1 MTFRKHRRAIA
12 KRVHVPTAADAL
24 RRAWERF
31 KRGKSAPVWVALRV
45 F

>member
-12 KRVHVPTAADAL
+12 KRVHVPTDSEAL
-24 RRAWERF
+24 RRILARF
-31 KRGKSAPVWVALRV
+31 KCGMSAPVWVAFRV